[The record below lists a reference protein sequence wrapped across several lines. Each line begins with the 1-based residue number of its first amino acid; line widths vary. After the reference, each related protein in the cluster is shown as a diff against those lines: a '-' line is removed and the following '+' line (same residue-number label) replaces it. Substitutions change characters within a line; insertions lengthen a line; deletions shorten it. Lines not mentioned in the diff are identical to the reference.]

1 MDAPMKEVLPLKREV
16 AGTSPATETL
26 LLTLDQVEFL
36 QTASQ
41 AINPGAHP
49 RFGLPHAVRVL
60 LDYIEESG
68 IDLTVAGSEDEIA
81 ALVGGQL
88 ENRRRAQRP

>member
-1 MDAPMKEVLPLKREV
+1 MKEVSPLPPPQKEV
-16 AGTSPATETL
+16 AGTSPATEL
-26 LLTLDQVEFL
+26 LTLTLDQVEFL

-49 RFGLPHAVRVL
+49 RFGLPHVVRTL
-60 LDYIEESG
+60 LDYIETSG
-68 IDLTVAGSEDEIA
+68 IDLTVASSEDEIA